1 MKATQKETDKFYQTM
16 IRLQMEDFKKDASLM
31 KIDDAEF
38 IYRISGIAT
47 IFHNGKVEFVEE

>member
-1 MKATQKETDKFYQTM
+1 MQEDKFYQTM
-16 IRLQMEDFKKDASLM
+16 IRLQMEDFKKDASKM

-47 IFHNGKVEFVEE
+47 IYHNGKIDFVED